1 MCLPSSPKMPP
12 PPPVPAPPAT
22 EVNASATALREKAP
36 ATPQTASGTPLS
48 VAKRKGKSAL
58 RVELDQS
65 NLQGG
70 QSGINIPL

>member
-36 ATPQTASGTPLS
+36 TTPQTASGTPLS

-58 RVELDQS
+58 RIELDQS

>member
-36 ATPQTASGTPLS
+36 TTPQTASGTPLS

>member
-1 MCLPSSPKMPP
+1 MPP

-36 ATPQTASGTPLS
+36 TTPQTASGTPLS

>member
-1 MCLPSSPKMPP
+1 MCLPSSPKMSP

-36 ATPQTASGTPLS
+36 TTPQTASGTPLS

>member
-12 PPPVPAPPAT
+12 PPPVPAAPAT
-22 EVNASATALREKAP
+22 EINANSTALREKAP
-36 ATPQTASGTPLS
+36 TAPQTASGTPLS

-58 RVELDQS
+58 RIELDQS